1 MGSSSAVRTSKPF
14 TLRPYARTK
23 VLWFTAV
30 TSSSAMSLC
39 ICSEYGCGQ
48 AVDPLTGKQ
57 GRILTHREVKIHK
70 IADSATIARKT
81 SILQNAEDDAH
92 AVMEAQ
98 IEEITMHLASQTL
111 ADKVSGPS
119 VHDPLWSRDVVYP
132 SGSRSPPST
141 PASKSSTSSTQ
152 SVIPERHSSIPSYP
166 TSSPLRE
173 SPPAKSSPGMHRE
186 EELIRVL
193 TDELAPDVKNLLDET
208 VERLK
213 CLETPSSTG
222 PPPPFP
228 LASLLE
234 RSTKLCQ
241 RLDGVRSKSPAVLAV
256 ASPIS
261 KKLQRID
268 SKLKK
273 AEKNWIEEL
282 AHISTMKT
290 PSYGIPHNT
299 GISLFHL
306 LSICV

>member
-1 MGSSSAVRTSKPF
+1 
-14 TLRPYARTK
+14 
-23 VLWFTAV
+23 
-30 TSSSAMSLC
+30 MSLC
-39 ICSEYGCGQ
+39 ICSVYGCGQ
-48 AVDPLTGKQ
+48 AVDPLSGKQ

-70 IADSATIARKT
+70 IAESAAIARKT

-92 AVMEAQ
+92 AVMEAK
-98 IEEITMHLASQTL
+98 IEEITTYLASQTL
-111 ADKVSGPS
+111 ADNVSGPS
-119 VHDPLWSRDVVYP
+119 VHNPLWSRDVVYP
-132 SGSRSPPST
+132 SGDLGSRSRSPPST

-208 VERLK
+208 LERLK
-213 CLETPSSTG
+213 CLGTPSSAG

-234 RSTKLCQ
+234 RYTKLSQ
-241 RLDGVRSKSPAVLAV
+241 RLEGVRFKSPAVVAV

-261 KKLQRID
+261 KNLLRID

-299 GISLFHL
+299 GISLFHF
-306 LSICV
+306 LSIYV

>member
-1 MGSSSAVRTSKPF
+1 MALDGQDGLK
-14 TLRPYARTK
+14 
-23 VLWFTAV
+23 
-30 TSSSAMSLC
+30 LC
-39 ICSEYGCGQ
+39 RKNLQ
-48 AVDPLTGKQ
+48 AVHPSSLRAHEGAVVY
-57 GRILTHREVKIHK
+57 RSNFFVCNVAMYLH
-70 IADSATIARKT
+70 AAIARKT

-132 SGSRSPPST
+132 SGSRSL
-141 PASKSSTSSTQ
+141 
-152 SVIPERHSSIPSYP
+152 HL
-166 TSSPLRE
+166 PLQARVPLHPLK

-241 RLDGVRSKSPAVLAV
+241 RLDGVRSKSPAVSRRGKPYFEEIA
-256 ASPIS
+256 AYRF
-261 KKLQRID
+261 Q
-268 SKLKK
+268 
-273 AEKNWIEEL
+273 AEEGREEL
-282 AHISTMKT
+282 D
-290 PSYGIPHNT
+290 
-299 GISLFHL
+299 
-306 LSICV
+306 